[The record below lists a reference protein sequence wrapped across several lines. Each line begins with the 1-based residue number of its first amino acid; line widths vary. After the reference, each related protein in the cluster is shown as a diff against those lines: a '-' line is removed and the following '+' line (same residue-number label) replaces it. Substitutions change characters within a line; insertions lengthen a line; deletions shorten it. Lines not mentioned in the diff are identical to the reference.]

1 MPIGQAKFGL
11 LGGVA
16 DLGKLELIE
25 TQTVSSAVAGVD
37 FTNLGDY
44 NVHFITVHSFSSA
57 TDYGAVSLRVSTDGG
72 SSFKTTGYQYAMQ
85 YANISGFGEL
95 KSTNYPSMTN
105 FASPNSGASP
115 YASNCYIYLYNL
127 LDSSKYSFATGHSS
141 AYIQITAEFEC
152 YMNSSVY
159 PVAET
164 HNAIRIYPQNA
175 SNVDNGTIS
184 LYGIAE
190 S

>member
-1 MPIGQAKFGL
+1 MPLGAARFGL
-11 LGGVA
+11 SGA

-25 TQTVSSAVAGVD
+25 TQTVTSAVAGVD

-44 NVHFITVHSFSSA
+44 NVHFITIHSFSSA
-57 TDYGAVSLRVSTDGG
+57 TDYGAISLRVSTDGG
-72 SSFKTTGYQYAMQ
+72 SSFKTTGYQYANQ
-85 YANISGFGEL
+85 YANVSGFGEQ
-95 KSTNYPSMTN
+95 KSTNSPSITQI
-105 FASPNSGASP
+105 APPNSGASP

-127 LDSSKYSFATGHSS
+127 LDSSKYSFSTSHSS
-141 AYIQITAEFEC
+141 GYPQISSAFEC
-152 YMNSSVY
+152 YMTSGVY

-164 HNAIRIYPQNA
+164 HNAIRIFPENA

>member
-1 MPIGQAKFGL
+1 L
-11 LGGVA
+11 LSQVQ
-16 DLGKLELIE
+16 LELIE

-44 NVHFITVHSFSSA
+44 NVHFLTVHSFSSA

-72 SSFKTTGYQYAMQ
+72 SSFKTTGYQYANQ

-95 KSTNYPSMTN
+95 KSTNSVSILQL
-105 FASPNSGASP
+105 ASPNSGASP

-127 LDSSKYSFATGHSS
+127 LDSSKYSFTTSQSS
-141 AYIQITAEFEC
+141 SYPQISSELEC
-152 YMNSSVY
+152 YITSGVY

-184 LYGIAE
+184 LYGIRY